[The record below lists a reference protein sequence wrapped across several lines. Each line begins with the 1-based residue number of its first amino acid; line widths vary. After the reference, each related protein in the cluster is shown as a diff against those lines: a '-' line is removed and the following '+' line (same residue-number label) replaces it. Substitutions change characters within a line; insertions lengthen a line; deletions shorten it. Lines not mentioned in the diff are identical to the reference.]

1 MHPQTHRSRCKATGP
16 RIHRSAQRAFALN
29 SVLTAPRPAGCRVQ
43 IISRASPARI
53 DADHS
58 VNRMSVTT
66 PLTPRPLPC
75 HPCTGTPRP
84 NFRPVTGFK
93 FFSLPSPVSP
103 YFFAGLGIVH
113 GVAAAA
119 KDEIPGLIPAQ
130 LRRRCGTRRQLLKKP
145 AKKGFSQSKQPM
157 KTPAIV
163 TPAVAYPGGREGNL
177 SGSSLT
183 KHVEA
188 CLACSPRPSFW
199 LRRLD

>member
-130 LRRRCGTRRQLLKKP
+130 LRPPARSFSRTEADYRQLKVLAAALNHVWP
-145 AKKGFSQSKQPM
+145 ALLAHLFGSAAWTEVCLPLRHQEAATKEAGEKG
-157 KTPAIV
+157 
-163 TPAVAYPGGREGNL
+163 L
-177 SGSSLT
+177 
-183 KHVEA
+183 
-188 CLACSPRPSFW
+188 
-199 LRRLD
+199 